1 MASNV
6 TTGNLKAAD
15 KPKGGLTAKDILL
28 DAVFGLVT
36 FIIAMAI
43 SMVFSFNT
51 NLMWWTHAVAAIPC
65 GIVWMYLMARVPKKG
80 SALIAGCVMALLGM
94 LMGMAW
100 TGPLGMAIGA
110 VLCEAIMIIGKRSK
124 WSMAIGFAVFMLCWW
139 FGMQALIL
147 FSGADYVQM
156 VVEMGMTEEY
166 GWGLVNWTQSPIF
179 YVCGIVTFICGLL
192 GSLLGFQVFK
202 KHFAKLQG

>member
-1 MASNV
+1 MASNA
-6 TTGNLKAAD
+6 TTGSPKATE

-36 FIIAMAI
+36 FAIAMAI
-43 SMVFSFNT
+43 AMVFSFNT
-51 NLMWWTHAVAAIPC
+51 NLAWWTHAVAAIPC

-80 SALIAGCVMALLGM
+80 SALIAGCVMALVGL

-110 VLCEAIMIIGKRSK
+110 VLCEAIMVIGKRSK
-124 WSMAIGFAVFMLCWW
+124 WSTAIGFAVFMLCWW

-156 VVEMGMTEEY
+156 VVEIGMTEEY

-179 YVCGIVTFICGLL
+179 YVCGIVTFICGLF
-192 GSLLGFQVFK
+192 GSLLGFRVFK

>member
-6 TTGNLKAAD
+6 TTGNLKATD
-15 KPKGGLTAKDILL
+15 KSKGGLTAKDILL

-36 FIIAMAI
+36 FAIAMAI
-43 SMVFSFNT
+43 AMVFSFNT
-51 NLMWWTHAVAAIPC
+51 NLAWWTHAIAAIPC
-65 GIVWMYLMARVPKKG
+65 GIVWMYLMARVPKRG

-94 LMGMAW
+94 MMGMAW
-100 TGPLGMAIGA
+100 TGPVGMAVGA
-110 VLCEAIMIIGKRSK
+110 VLCEAIMIIGKRSR

-179 YVCGIVTFICGLL
+179 YVCGLVTFICGLL

>member
-1 MASNV
+1 MTSNV
-6 TTGNLKAAD
+6 TASSRKVAK
-15 KPKGGLTAKDILL
+15 KPKESLTAKDILL
-28 DAVFGLVT
+28 DAVFGLVA

-43 SMVFSFNT
+43 AMVFSFNT
-51 NLMWWTHAVAAIPC
+51 NLAWWTHAVAAIPC

-80 SALIAGCVMALLGM
+80 SALIAGCVMALVGL

-124 WSMAIGFAVFMLCWW
+124 WSTAIGFAVFMLCWW

-192 GSLLGFQVFK
+192 GSLLGFRVFK
-202 KHFAKLQG
+202 KHFSKLQG

>member
-1 MASNV
+1 MASNA
-6 TTGNLKAAD
+6 TTGSPKATE

-36 FIIAMAI
+36 FAIAMAI

-51 NLMWWTHAVAAIPC
+51 NLVWWTHAVAAIPC

-110 VLCEAIMIIGKRSK
+110 VLCEAIMVIGKRSK

-179 YVCGIVTFICGLL
+179 YVCGIVTFICGLF
-192 GSLLGFQVFK
+192 GSLLGFRVFK

>member
-1 MASNV
+1 MASNA
-6 TTGNLKAAD
+6 TTGSPKATE

-36 FIIAMAI
+36 FAIAMAI
-43 SMVFSFNT
+43 AMVFSFNT
-51 NLMWWTHAVAAIPC
+51 NLAWWTHAVAAIPC

-110 VLCEAIMIIGKRSK
+110 VLCEAIMVIGKRSK

-166 GWGLVNWTQSPIF
+166 GWGLVN
-179 YVCGIVTFICGLL
+179 
-192 GSLLGFQVFK
+192 
-202 KHFAKLQG
+202 

>member
-1 MASNV
+1 MASNA
-6 TTGNLKAAD
+6 TTGSPKATE

-36 FIIAMAI
+36 FAIAMAI
-43 SMVFSFNT
+43 AMVFSFNT
-51 NLMWWTHAVAAIPC
+51 NLAWWTHAVAAIPC

-110 VLCEAIMIIGKRSK
+110 VLCEAIMVIGKRFK

-179 YVCGIVTFICGLL
+179 YVCGIVTFICGLF
-192 GSLLGFQVFK
+192 GSLLGFRVFK

>member
-1 MASNV
+1 MASNA
-6 TTGNLKAAD
+6 TTGSPKATE

-36 FIIAMAI
+36 FAIAMAI
-43 SMVFSFNT
+43 AMVFSFNT
-51 NLMWWTHAVAAIPC
+51 NLVWWTHAVAAIPC

-110 VLCEAIMIIGKRSK
+110 VLCEAIMVIGKRSK

-179 YVCGIVTFICGLL
+179 YVCGIVTSICGLF
-192 GSLLGFQVFK
+192 GSLLGFRVFK

>member
-1 MASNV
+1 MASNA
-6 TTGNLKAAD
+6 TTGSPKATE

-36 FIIAMAI
+36 FAIAMAI
-43 SMVFSFNT
+43 AMVFSFNT
-51 NLMWWTHAVAAIPC
+51 NLAWWTHAVAAIPC

-80 SALIAGCVMALLGM
+80 SALIAGCVMALVGL

-110 VLCEAIMIIGKRSK
+110 VLCEAIMVIGKRSK
-124 WSMAIGFAVFMLCWW
+124 WSTAIGFAVFMLCWW

-179 YVCGIVTFICGLL
+179 YVCGIVTFICGLF
-192 GSLLGFQVFK
+192 GSLLGFRVFK

>member
-6 TTGNLKAAD
+6 TTGSLRATE

-36 FIIAMAI
+36 FVIAMALAL
-43 SMVFSFNT
+43 VFSFNT
-51 NLMWWTHAVAAIPC
+51 NLAWWTHAVAAIPC
-65 GIVWMYLMARVPKKG
+65 GIVWMYLMARVPKRG

-100 TGPLGMAIGA
+100 TGPLGMAVGA

-166 GWGLVNWTQSPIF
+166 GWGLVSWTQSPIF
-179 YVCGIVTFICGLL
+179 YVCGLVTFVAGIL
-192 GSLLGFQVFK
+192 GSLLGGMIFK

>member
-1 MASNV
+1 MASN
-6 TTGNLKAAD
+6 TTTSGLKAA
-15 KPKGGLTAKDILL
+15 KRAKEGLTAKDILL
-28 DAVFGLVT
+28 DAVFGLVA
-36 FIIAMAI
+36 FVIAMAI
-43 SMVFSFNT
+43 AMAFSFNT
-51 NLMWWTHAVAAIPC
+51 NLAWWTHAVAAIPC

-80 SALIAGCVMALLGM
+80 SALIAGCVMALVGL

-124 WSMAIGFAVFMLCWW
+124 WSTAIGFAVFMLCWW

-179 YVCGIVTFICGLL
+179 YLCGAVTFACGLL
-192 GSLLGFQVFK
+192 GSLLGFRVFK
-202 KHFAKLQG
+202 KHFSKLQG

>member
-1 MASNV
+1 MASNA
-6 TTGNLKAAD
+6 TTGSPKATE

-28 DAVFGLVT
+28 GAVFGLVT
-36 FIIAMAI
+36 FAIAMAI
-43 SMVFSFNT
+43 AMVFSFNT
-51 NLMWWTHAVAAIPC
+51 NLTWWTHAVAAIPC

-110 VLCEAIMIIGKRSK
+110 VLCEAIMVIGKRSK
-124 WSMAIGFAVFMLCWW
+124 WSTAIGFAVFMLCWW

-179 YVCGIVTFICGLL
+179 YVCGIVTFICGLF
-192 GSLLGFQVFK
+192 GSLLGFRVFK

>member
-1 MASNV
+1 MASNA
-6 TTGNLKAAD
+6 TTGSPKATE

-28 DAVFGLVT
+28 GAVFGLVT
-36 FIIAMAI
+36 FAIAMAI
-43 SMVFSFNT
+43 AMVFSFNT
-51 NLMWWTHAVAAIPC
+51 NLAWWTHAVAAIPC

-110 VLCEAIMIIGKRSK
+110 VLCEAIMVIGKRSK

-179 YVCGIVTFICGLL
+179 YVCGIVTFICGLF
-192 GSLLGFQVFK
+192 GSLLGFRVFK

>member
-1 MASNV
+1 MASNA
-6 TTGNLKAAD
+6 TTGSPKATE

-36 FIIAMAI
+36 FAIAMAI
-43 SMVFSFNT
+43 AMVFSFNT
-51 NLMWWTHAVAAIPC
+51 NLAWWTHAVAAIPC

-110 VLCEAIMIIGKRSK
+110 VLCEAIMVIGKRSK
-124 WSMAIGFAVFMLCWW
+124 WSMAIGFAVLMLCWW

-179 YVCGIVTFICGLL
+179 YVCGIVTFICGLF
-192 GSLLGFQVFK
+192 GSLLGFRVFK

>member
-1 MASNV
+1 MASNA
-6 TTGNLKAAD
+6 TTGSPKATE

-36 FIIAMAI
+36 FAIAMAI
-43 SMVFSFNT
+43 AMVFSFNT
-51 NLMWWTHAVAAIPC
+51 NLAWWTHAVAAIPC

-110 VLCEAIMIIGKRSK
+110 VLCEAIMVIGKRSK

-166 GWGLVNWTQSPIF
+166 GWGLVNWTQSPMF
-179 YVCGIVTFICGLL
+179 YVCGIVTFICGLF
-192 GSLLGFQVFK
+192 GSLLGFRVFK

>member
-1 MASNV
+1 MASNA
-6 TTGNLKAAD
+6 TTGSPKATE

-28 DAVFGLVT
+28 DAVFGLVA
-36 FIIAMAI
+36 FAIAMAI
-43 SMVFSFNT
+43 AMVFSFNT
-51 NLMWWTHAVAAIPC
+51 NLAWWTHAVAAIPC

-110 VLCEAIMIIGKRSK
+110 VLCEAIMVIGKRSN

-179 YVCGIVTFICGLL
+179 YVCGIVTFICGLF
-192 GSLLGFQVFK
+192 GSLLGFRVFK

>member
-1 MASNV
+1 MTSNA
-6 TTGNLKAAD
+6 TTGNLKSA
-15 KPKGGLTAKDILL
+15 KRTKEGLTAKDILL
-28 DAVFGLVT
+28 DAVFGLVA
-36 FIIAMAI
+36 FVIAMAI
-43 SMVFSFNT
+43 AMAFSFNT
-51 NLMWWTHAVAAIPC
+51 NLAWWTHAVAAIPC

-80 SALIAGCVMALLGM
+80 SALIAGCVMALVGL

-124 WSMAIGFAVFMLCWW
+124 WSTAIGFAVFMLCWW

-202 KHFAKLQG
+202 KHFSKLQG

>member
-6 TTGNLKAAD
+6 TTGNLKATD
-15 KPKGGLTAKDILL
+15 KSKGGLTAKDILL

-36 FIIAMAI
+36 FAIAMAI
-43 SMVFSFNT
+43 AMVFSFNT
-51 NLMWWTHAVAAIPC
+51 NLAWWTHAIAAIPC
-65 GIVWMYLMARVPKKG
+65 GIVWVYLMARVPKKG

-94 LMGMAW
+94 MMGMAW
-100 TGPLGMAIGA
+100 TGPVGMAVGA
-110 VLCEAIMIIGKRSK
+110 VLCEAIMIIGKRSR

-179 YVCGIVTFICGLL
+179 YVCGLVTFICGLL

>member
-1 MASNV
+1 MASNA
-6 TTGNLKAAD
+6 TTGSPKATE

-36 FIIAMAI
+36 FAIAMAI
-43 SMVFSFNT
+43 AMVFSFNT
-51 NLMWWTHAVAAIPC
+51 NLAWWTHAVAAIPC

-110 VLCEAIMIIGKRSK
+110 VLCEAIMVIGKRSK
-124 WSMAIGFAVFMLCWW
+124 WSMSIGFAVFMLCWW

-179 YVCGIVTFICGLL
+179 YVCGIVTFICGLF
-192 GSLLGFQVFK
+192 GSLLGFRVFK

>member
-1 MASNV
+1 MASNA
-6 TTGNLKAAD
+6 TTGSPKATE

-36 FIIAMAI
+36 FAIAMAI
-43 SMVFSFNT
+43 AMVFSFNT
-51 NLMWWTHAVAAIPC
+51 NLAWWTHAVAAIPC
-65 GIVWMYLMARVPKKG
+65 GIVWMYLMARVSKKG

-110 VLCEAIMIIGKRSK
+110 VLCEAIMVIGKRSK

-179 YVCGIVTFICGLL
+179 YVCGIVTFICGLF
-192 GSLLGFQVFK
+192 GSLLGFRVFK